1 MEVIESAD
9 QGHVTMLS
17 VTTGRRLLL
26 TILLLILVPPL
37 LSELVLHLA
46 KDSRL
51 GCGLAA
57 YASPVWPSLY
67 KEIDAVKTLLPRE
80 ECAFVLLKSTNTVL
94 AGATALAFMAVFLR
108 NFRPSKDLIFW
119 KMPKAS
125 LFLIIC
131 GVACFFLFRN
141 YAIFNFSVAEATSF
155 RRLMLLRTSI
165 MSPIVVTALTTIG
178 LLPLLAGKHMKERS

>member
-1 MEVIESAD
+1 
-9 QGHVTMLS
+9 MLS

-26 TILLLILVPPL
+26 TILLLIFVPPL

-46 KDSRL
+46 KDSRF

-57 YASPVWPSLY
+57 YSSAVWPSLD
-67 KEIDAVKTLLPRE
+67 KEIDAVKTILPRD
-80 ECAFVLLKSTNTVL
+80 ECAFVLLKSTNIVL

-108 NFRPSKDLIFW
+108 NFRPSNDLLFW
-119 KMPKAS
+119 RMPKAS

-141 YAIFNFSVAEATSF
+141 YAIFNFSVAEATPF
-155 RRLMLLRTSI
+155 RRLMSLRTSI
-165 MSPIVVTALTTIG
+165 MSPIVVTVLTTIG
-178 LLPLLAGKHMKERS
+178 LFPLLAGEHMKQRS